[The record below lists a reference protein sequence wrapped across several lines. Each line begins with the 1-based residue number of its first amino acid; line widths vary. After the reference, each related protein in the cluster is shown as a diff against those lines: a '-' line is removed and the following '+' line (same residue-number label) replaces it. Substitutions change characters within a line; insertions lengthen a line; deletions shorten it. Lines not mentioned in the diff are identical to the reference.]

1 MLLARGAQMHVHVDK
16 ARDDGESGGVNHL
29 EAIGVAP
36 DDTVTDHQIALA
48 VDSRGR
54 VEDPRTADY
63 DVRKRTGALRQPH
76 PRIEHVG
83 AHAASNVTPGT
94 PGAAV
99 CDSLSTS

>member
-1 MLLARGAQMHVHVDK
+1 MHVHVDK

-36 DDTVTDHQIALA
+36 DDAVANHQIALA
-48 VDSRGR
+48 VDSGGR
-54 VEDPRTADY
+54 VKDPRAAD
-63 DVRKRTGALRQPH
+63 DHVGTRTGALRQPH
-76 PRIEHVG
+76 PRIGHVG